1 MGGSRGFECVTC
13 AVVCVQVKCA
23 AEASHGKYDD
33 APTMM
38 ALYLGFVGLPKKL
51 GPLDQMRVYTCNMV
65 GTGTR
70 ARRENTE
77 NRHQATRAIMALRHS
92 IMKVIGV

>member
-1 MGGSRGFECVTC
+1 M
-13 AVVCVQVKCA
+13 VCVQVKCA

-77 NRHQATRAIMALRHS
+77 KSPPGDESHHGFASLRYE
-92 IMKVIGV
+92 GYRRLA